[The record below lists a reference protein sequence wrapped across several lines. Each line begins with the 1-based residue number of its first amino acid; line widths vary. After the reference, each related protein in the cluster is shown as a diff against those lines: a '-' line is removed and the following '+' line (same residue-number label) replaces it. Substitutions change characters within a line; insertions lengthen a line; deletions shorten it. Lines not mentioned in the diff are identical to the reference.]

1 MLVLRCSPFAL
12 CALTGLVLAC
22 TNDPYPR
29 SDAHSSVFYSAFTEA
44 PKSLDPA
51 VAYNVSDH
59 AIIGNIFDT
68 LLEYHYLARPYTLI
82 PGLAVAVP
90 EAQPQADGRVRYHFE
105 LRDDLLFQ
113 DDPCFAL
120 GQPKRSTRQLVAADV
135 AFALARI
142 ADPAVNSPVTEPFS
156 HIVGLRQFGERLEH
170 ARRTDARFARLPVHQ
185 QYARVGPIEGLR
197 PRNALELEVVLTEAY
212 PQLLYWFAMPFS
224 TPIPWEA
231 TAYYDGR
238 KGRPTLAD
246 HPVGSGPYRL
256 TRYDKQARIV
266 LDRNEQW
273 YGLRHPEW
281 RAPGATYPAQG
292 EAQDRAAGLLDPR
305 VVGQPLASI
314 KRIDWR
320 REKEPIPLFNKFLQG
335 YYDAAGIIRES
346 FDKVIREERLS
357 PEMRALGVRLNKS
370 VIPAVY
376 YIGFNMDD
384 AVVGVRGGE
393 RSRLL
398 RQAMSLAIDA
408 REYLRLFSNGRGISA
423 QSPLPPGIY
432 GYEAGYRNPFRQLDV
447 ARATALLRQAG
458 YPGGIDPRTRQPL
471 RLTFDSSDTTAQGLL
486 RYRFFVDA
494 WRRLGL
500 DVRVAATTYN
510 QFQQKV
516 RDGAYQLFL
525 WGWVADYPDP
535 ENFLFL
541 LSSEMARSRSGGPN
555 TANFADARFDR
566 LFLAMKTR
574 SNDAERLALIRQLRA
589 VLEHER
595 PWIEL
600 FHPEDYTLFHGWLGQ
615 VKPTGM
621 AYPTV
626 KYRTIDLAQRAAQ
639 RQRWNRPVLWPLY
652 LLLGLAL
659 AIGVPAVITFFREQ
673 Q

>member
-1 MLVLRCSPFAL
+1 MLVLRPSLFVLGAL
-12 CALTGLVLAC
+12 AGLSLAC
-22 TNDPYPR
+22 TNDPYPG
-29 SDAHSSVFYSAFTEA
+29 SDARRSVFYAAFAEA

-90 EAQPQADGRVRYHFE
+90 QAEPQAGGRVRYHFE

-113 DDPCFAL
+113 EDPCFAR
-120 GQPKRSTRQLVAADV
+120 GHPNRSTRQLVAADV
-135 AFALARI
+135 AFALARLG
-142 ADPAVNSPVTEPFS
+142 DPAVNSPVIEPFS
-156 HIVGLRQFGERLEH
+156 HIVGLRQFGERLQR
-170 ARRTDARFARLPVHQ
+170 ARRGDARFARLPPHE
-185 QYARVGPIEGLR
+185 QYARVGPIEGIQV
-197 PRNALELEVVLTEAY
+197 ADTLELDILLAEAY

-224 TPIPWEA
+224 APLPWEA
-231 TAYYDGR
+231 VAYYDGR
-238 KGRPTLAD
+238 DGRPPLAD
-246 HPVGSGPYRL
+246 HAVGSGPYRL
-256 TRYDKQARIV
+256 ALYDKQARIV
-266 LDRNEQW
+266 LERNEQW

-281 RAPGATYPAQG
+281 HAPGATYPAVG
-292 EAQDRAAGLLDPR
+292 EARDRAAGLLDPR

-314 KRIDWR
+314 QRIDWR

-357 PEMRALGVRLNKS
+357 PEMTALGVRLDKS
-370 VIPAVY
+370 VIPAIY

-384 AVVGVRGGE
+384 PLVGARGGE

-398 RQAMSLAIDA
+398 RQAMSLVVDA

-432 GYEAGYRNPFRQLDV
+432 GYEASYRNPYRQIDV
-447 ARATALLRQAG
+447 TRAAALLRQAG
-458 YPGGIDPRTRQPL
+458 YPGGVDPGTGKPL

-500 DVRVAATTYN
+500 DVQIAATTYN

-516 RDGAYQLFL
+516 REGAYQLFL

-555 TANFADARFDR
+555 TANFADPDFDR
-566 LFLAMKTR
+566 LFLAMKAR
-574 SNDAERLALIRQLRA
+574 ENDAERLALIRQLRT
-589 VLEHER
+589 VVERER

-600 FHPEDYTLFHGWLGQ
+600 FHPEDYTLFHGWLQQ

-621 AYPTV
+621 AYPTI
-626 KYRTIDLAQRAAQ
+626 KYRTIDVAQRAQQ
-639 RQRWNRPVLWPLY
+639 RRRWNRPVLWPVYAL
-652 LLLGLAL
+652 LAL
-659 AIGVPAVITFFREQ
+659 TLAIAIPGVITFFREQ

>member
-1 MLVLRCSPFAL
+1 MIPIRDPTRVAAFYAAFA
-12 CALTGLVLAC
+12 
-22 TNDPYPR
+22 
-29 SDAHSSVFYSAFTEA
+29 EA

-90 EAQPQADGRVRYHFE
+90 QAEPQAGGRVRYHFE

-113 DDPCFAL
+113 EDPCFAR
-120 GQPKRSTRQLVAADV
+120 GHPNRSTRQLVAADV
-135 AFALARI
+135 AFALARLG
-142 ADPAVNSPVTEPFS
+142 DPAVNSPVIEPFS
-156 HIVGLRQFGERLEH
+156 HIVGLRQFGERLQR
-170 ARRTDARFARLPVHQ
+170 ARRSDARFARLPPHE
-185 QYARVGPIEGLR
+185 QYTRVGPIEGVR
-197 PRNALELEVVLTEAY
+197 VVDTLGLDIILAEAY

-224 TPIPWEA
+224 APIPWEA
-231 TAYYDGR
+231 VAHYDGR
-238 KGRPTLAD
+238 DGRPSLAD
-246 HPVGSGPYRL
+246 HAVGSGPYRL
-256 TRYDKQARIV
+256 TLYDKQARIV
-266 LDRNEQW
+266 LERNEQW

-281 RAPGATYPAQG
+281 RAPGATYPAVG
-292 EAQDRAAGLLDPR
+292 EARDRAAGLLDPR
-305 VVGQPLASI
+305 VVGRPLASI
-314 KRIDWR
+314 QRIDWR
-320 REKEPIPLFNKFLQG
+320 RDKEPIPLFNKFLQG
-335 YYDAAGIIRES
+335 YYDAAGVIRES

-357 PEMRALGVRLNKS
+357 PEMTALGVRLDKS
-370 VIPAVY
+370 VIPAIY

-384 AVVGVRGGE
+384 PLVGARGGE

-398 RQAMSLAIDA
+398 RQAMSLVVDA

-432 GYEAGYRNPFRQLDV
+432 GYEASYRNPYRQVDV
-447 ARATALLRQAG
+447 TRAAALLRQAG
-458 YPGGIDPRTRQPL
+458 YPGGVDPGTGKPL

-500 DVRVAATTYN
+500 DVQIAATTYN

-516 RDGAYQLFL
+516 REGAYQLFL

-555 TANFADARFDR
+555 TANFADPNFDR
-566 LFLAMKTR
+566 LFLAMKAR
-574 SNDAERLALIRQLRA
+574 GNDAERLALIRQLRT
-589 VLEHER
+589 VLERER

-600 FHPEDYTLFHGWLGQ
+600 FHPEDYTLFHGWLQQ

-621 AYPTV
+621 AYPTI
-626 KYRTIDLAQRAAQ
+626 KYRTIDVAQRAQQ
-639 RQRWNRPVLWPLY
+639 RRRWNRPVLWPVYVL
-652 LLLGLAL
+652 LAL
-659 AIGVPAVITFFREQ
+659 TLAIAIPGVITFFREQ